1 MANLSA
7 SRRFSSLLWPAT
19 GLLTGVGLALWQG
32 ANVDLRAGAALAL
45 VAALA
50 VLLGIAKTSSA

>member
-1 MANLSA
+1 
-7 SRRFSSLLWPAT
+7 
-19 GLLTGVGLALWQG
+19 VGLALWQG